1 MNNYSNK
8 HSKFAHEKLEKNSSP
23 KRPINEA
30 KKLKQQN
37 NKITK

>member
-8 HSKFAHEKLEKNSSP
+8 HSKFAHEKLEKIALL

-30 KKLKQQN
+30 KK
-37 NKITK
+37 TKTTK

>member
-8 HSKFAHEKLEKNSSP
+8 HSKFAYSFRGKIDFL

-30 KKLKQQN
+30 KKN
-37 NKITK
+37 

>member
-8 HSKFAHEKLEKNSSP
+8 HSKFAYSYREKKDFL

-30 KKLKQQN
+30 KKD
-37 NKITK
+37 

>member
-8 HSKFAHEKLEKNSSP
+8 HSKFAYSIREKIDFL

-30 KKLKQQN
+30 KKD
-37 NKITK
+37 

>member
-8 HSKFAHEKLEKNSSP
+8 HSKFANRFWEKIDFL

-30 KKLKQQN
+30 KKLN